1 MTAPS
6 AAGLGLSFGDPYAL
20 GLLFLGLVLCA
31 GIAALS
37 HQHERAFSA
46 SIIYLLLGLAG
57 GVGIHLLD
65 GRRIDP
71 IADALLVERIAE
83 IALVVAVFTAGL
95 KVERR
100 LGWREWRSVV
110 LLLALVMP
118 ATIALIAL
126 FGVHAMGLS
135 LGAAIVLGAALA
147 ATDPVLAGDIGI
159 GPPGEQPEQPEE
171 ARFAVSAEAGLN
183 DGLAF
188 PFLFL
193 GFVVLS
199 GATASDY
206 VEWALL
212 DLLYAVPVGALV
224 GGLSGYGLAALV
236 VPLRYRGLFDHRFDG
251 FVALAAPLLI
261 YALAEVL
268 GSYGFVAGF
277 AGGLAFRRY
286 EFGHEYNRRVH
297 DGAEVVEKFLEL
309 AVILMLG
316 SMVTLSALDEPGLAG
331 WLLAPALLLLIRP
344 AAVLLLFIRHPLTSA
359 GERRFIAWF
368 GVRGVA
374 ALYYVAFAVEQGV
387 LPPGEESTVVWSA
400 LVCVVVSIVVHG
412 VTGAP
417 LSRRVDEE
425 PGRAAQ
431 PPVSRPGGAEP
442 APARAEPG

>member
-1 MTAPS
+1 MTASP
-6 AAGLGLSFGDPYAL
+6 AAGLGLSFGDSYAL

-46 SIIYLLLGLAG
+46 SIIYLLLGLAASLA
-57 GVGIHLLD
+57 IHLLD

-71 IADALLVERIAE
+71 IADAELVQRIAE
-83 IALVVAVFTAGL
+83 IAIVVAVFTAGL

-110 LLLALVMP
+110 LLLGLALP

-126 FGVHAMGLS
+126 FGVYVMGLS
-135 LGAAIVLGAALA
+135 VGAAIVLGAALG

-159 GPPGEQPEQPEE
+159 GPPGEQPDEPEE

-188 PFLFL
+188 PFLLL

-199 GATASDY
+199 GAGASGY
-206 VEWALL
+206 VEWALT
-212 DLLYAVPVGALV
+212 DVLYAIPMAAVL
-224 GGLSGYGLAALV
+224 GGLAGYGLAALV
-236 VPLRYRGLFDHRFDG
+236 VSLRHRGLFDERFDG

-261 YALAEVL
+261 YGVSEALGA
-268 GSYGFVAGF
+268 YGFVAGF

-297 DGAEVVEKFLEL
+297 DGAEMVEKFLEL
-309 AVILMLG
+309 AVILLLG
-316 SMVTLSALDEPGLAG
+316 SMVTVAALDDPGLTG
-331 WLLAPALLLLIRP
+331 WLLAPALILVIRP
-344 AAVLLLFIRHPLTSA
+344 AVVLALFTRQPVTS
-359 GERRFIAWF
+359 GRERAFIAWF

-374 ALYYVAFAVEQGV
+374 ALYYVTFAAQEGV
-387 LPPGEESTVVWSA
+387 LAPGEQSTVVWTA
-400 LVCVVVSIVVHG
+400 LACVAVSVVVHG
-412 VTGAP
+412 ITGAP
-417 LSRRVDEE
+417 LSRSVDEE
-425 PGRAAQ
+425 SLGS
-431 PPVSRPGGAEP
+431 SRRPARRPAGAES
-442 APARAEPG
+442 A